1 MKKMQQLFAVAVI
14 LAMTACEKYPNQPT
28 PASQSKLETRASVI
42 PVVIPQQKGGVGDAA
57 NECEY
62 AGGCMGSAYKIDD
75 WQSVGMDGTY
85 SDPNAQPGTP
95 AANEIVI
102 TSSDGKT
109 FTWSSDYEVCKVM
122 VKAGTEYNI
131 YSYPEGSCGDEGL
144 LAPLNTNSPEENDT
158 RDISHVTFC
167 WSNTLCEAPPAPCY
181 QEETA
186 WAAGTR
192 YVKRGNWATYTT
204 YGGTEMTVPVYAG
217 QTLPAGTAILSAPS
231 AGMVTIT
238 INLNPG
244 FIFYYD
250 LSDPNQDFNI
260 KIQDYSGTPPAKN
273 PAPGQFAWKS
283 TALFGSQTATVTV
296 PEASYYGIH
305 LDVAYETDCN

>member
-14 LAMTACEKYPNQPT
+14 LAMTACEKYPNQPI
-28 PASQSKLETRASVI
+28 PANQSKLETRTSVTPI
-42 PVVIPQQKGGVGDAA
+42 VVGDWTAIGDAA
-57 NECEY
+57 SECQR
-62 AGGCMGSAYKIDD
+62 AGDCMGSAYKIDN
-75 WQSVGMDGTY
+75 WLPGGMDGTH

-109 FTWSSDYEVCKVM
+109 FTWSSDYEVCKVI
-122 VKAGTEYNI
+122 VKGGTYANI

-144 LAPLNTNSPEENDT
+144 VAALNPRSGQLF
-158 RDISHVTFC
+158 DISHVTFC

-204 YGGTEMTVPVYAG
+204 YGGAEMTVPVYAG

-250 LSDPNQDFNI
+250 LSDPNQDYNI
-260 KIQDYSGTPPAKN
+260 KIQDYSRTPPAKN

-296 PEASYYGIH
+296 PQAKYYGIH